1 MAASGRDKPHS
12 SLSGVLLDEEGFLS
26 LADMARACA
35 VHADYIIELVEEGVI
50 EGQGKA
56 PLEWRF
62 GSVCLRKARK
72 AVRLQRDLG
81 VNIPGI
87 ALALQLLDEL
97 EALQE
102 QLAHL
107 PRDLL

>member
-1 MAASGRDKPHS
+1 MEAPGSGTTKRT
-12 SLSGVLLDEEGFLS
+12 LSGVLLDEETLLS

-50 EGQGKA
+50 EKQGNE

-62 GSVCLRKARK
+62 NALCLRKARK
-72 AVRLQRDLG
+72 AVRLQNDLG
-81 VNIPGI
+81 VNMPGV

-97 EALQE
+97 EALQD
-102 QLAHL
+102 QLTHL
-107 PRDLL
+107 PRELL

>member
-1 MAASGRDKPHS
+1 MANSGLDKSGPA
-12 SLSGVLLDEEGFLS
+12 LSGVLLDEEALLS

-35 VHADYIIELVEEGVI
+35 VHADYIIDLVEEGVI
-50 EGQGKA
+50 EGQGNA

-62 GSVCLRKARK
+62 SSVCLRKARK

-81 VNIPGI
+81 VNMPGV
-87 ALALQLLDEL
+87 ALALQLLDDL
-97 EALQE
+97 EILHE
-102 QLAHL
+102 QLASL